1 MVMMVMM
8 VMMVGPKRTQK
19 LVVIWKEW
27 PLIQNHYIDIIGKS
41 ELSIFGLF
49 FFKIM
54 VYATYSKR
62 NQSGQNLCRGNL

>member
-1 MVMMVMM
+1 M
-8 VMMVGPKRTQK
+8 VMMVGPKRTQRV
-19 LVVIWKEW
+19 LVIWKDW

-49 FFKIM
+49 FSKSWQ
-54 VYATYSKR
+54 ATYSKR